1 MYIFILT
8 MFIHMISWVAITKYH
23 RQDGLVTEIYA
34 LIDLEARNWGSKCQ
48 LGQVLVKAFFVA
60 YR

>member
-1 MYIFILT
+1 MYVFILT
-8 MFIHMISWVAITKYH
+8 MFMHILSWVAITKYH

-34 LIDLEARNWGSKCQ
+34 LIALEARNWGSKCQ
-48 LGQVLVKAFFVA
+48 LGQVLVKAFFLT

>member
-1 MYIFILT
+1 